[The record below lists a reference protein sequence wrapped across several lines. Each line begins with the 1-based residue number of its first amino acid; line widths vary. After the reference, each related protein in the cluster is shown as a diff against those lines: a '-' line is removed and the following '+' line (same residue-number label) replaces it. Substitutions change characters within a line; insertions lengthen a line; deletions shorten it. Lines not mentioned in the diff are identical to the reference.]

1 MNTTPIL
8 RATNIVKK
16 LGGKTILNDV
26 SLDVHKGDV
35 KVVIGPS
42 GAGKST
48 FLQCLNYLLP
58 PDSGDIWLEGKKV
71 NARDTRELCAL
82 RQQVGMIFQ
91 DFNLFDHLTA
101 EENVSIALRK
111 VMGCNKAEARN
122 RALTELSRVGLA
134 KRAALYPAQ
143 LSGGQKQRVAI
154 ARALAMDPKVMLLDE
169 PTSALDP
176 ELVGEVLSV
185 IRDLADGGMTMIM
198 ATHQMDF
205 ARALATDILF
215 MEQGKIIEQGAP
227 DVLLAPGSGTRTSD
241 FCGKLFDLR
250 GTEKSD
256 EPTVSELLTGVAR
269 VFGPKWLRSLGN
281 GFTTIFRGVPLVVQ
295 LMILYFGLP
304 NLGIYLEPYPAS
316 VLGFILCTGAYQS
329 EYVRGALLSIRQG
342 QIKAA
347 YALGFTKLQTI
358 LWVVIPQA
366 ARRALPG
373 CGNEIIYLIKY
384 SSLAYIITCIELT
397 GEAKVLVSR
406 SFRPTEVYIVA
417 GIYYLVLVSF
427 ATWFLQKLE
436 RKFAIPGFGK
446 K

>member
-101 EENVSIALRK
+101 EENVS
-111 VMGCNKAEARN
+111 

-256 EPTVSELLTGVAR
+256 GPTVSELLTGDLSHDITDDGSESSMIPDA
-269 VFGPKWLRSLGN
+269 PK
-281 GFTTIFRGVPLVVQ
+281 
-295 LMILYFGLP
+295 
-304 NLGIYLEPYPAS
+304 
-316 VLGFILCTGAYQS
+316 
-329 EYVRGALLSIRQG
+329 
-342 QIKAA
+342 KD
-347 YALGFTKLQTI
+347 
-358 LWVVIPQA
+358 
-366 ARRALPG
+366 
-373 CGNEIIYLIKY
+373 
-384 SSLAYIITCIELT
+384 
-397 GEAKVLVSR
+397 
-406 SFRPTEVYIVA
+406 
-417 GIYYLVLVSF
+417 
-427 ATWFLQKLE
+427 
-436 RKFAIPGFGK
+436 
-446 K
+446 